1 MLYLPMF
8 PAKKRRNIMGFL
20 TIFLGIA
27 VAVGL
32 MALGIRKSKKPWRQ
46 TTGVRLGAI
55 VALVVALSPLYVEYA
70 DGSDGYAVKFDDHG
84 KVTAVSDFG
93 VFCVNR
99 CSSGLRHTWVTAS
112 VPLGAKSS
120 NRKIIYNVKV

>member
-70 DGSDGYAVKFDDHG
+70 DG